1 MLGMKKH
8 FDISDSIEIREVDI
22 AGVACMLKI
31 MKIRQESY
39 GSLNFHVNK
48 IFKLSVMN
56 LDHMMEVGLQKKR
69 KKEISTFLPTDLV
82 SYFG

>member
-1 MLGMKKH
+1 
-8 FDISDSIEIREVDI
+8 
-22 AGVACMLKI
+22 MLKI
-31 MKIRQESY
+31 MTIRRESY

-56 LDHMMEVGLQKKR
+56 LDHMMEVGLQKK
-69 KKEISTFLPTDLV
+69 KKKKKKKFLPTDPV